1 MIDRIKKLV
10 KSKNVGISAALFLSA
25 ALVLVVFPRSELFSQ
40 VLALIVDL
48 GPVWGSLL
56 YIVLYIFF
64 MVCLLPVALLC
75 IVGGFMNGILVGTL
89 LSWIGASVGAVC
101 CFFLGRKVI
110 ARSTIE
116 SFASAYPILAATLS
130 AISNHDGWKM
140 VLLLR
145 LSPLTPF
152 AVLSYLLST
161 TKIQFKTY
169 ITWSSLGVIPG
180 LFLYAYLGT
189 AAKSFSEIFSGK
201 SDDTTKTA
209 VLSASLVITIAV
221 VVVLSV
227 VASRA
232 IKKEMKKPK
241 ETGGILLDPSVELN
255 QLAESKL
262 EENSGDD
269 KSENDR
275 QYNNDKPLLIDSEV

>member
-116 SFASAYPILAATLS
+116 TFASAYPILAATLS

-152 AVLSYLLST
+152 AVLSYLST